1 MNLGLLA
8 IVIAGCSLIAVLIQL
23 VMIVGLR
30 LELAKLR
37 DSSEPKSHQS
47 RVESASCQVAEAMLL
62 KISDHFNSF
71 DTVFTDMQRQLAAI
85 RGAVASSSPDRR
97 SAATS
102 NVAVAKFSHD
112 EEAKP
117 EDLPPTQFD
126 PPGERFN
133 LARGSADSQLSTEPL
148 GPEVADRQVA
158 LASGHL
164 GRLVEQYR
172 LLLAEP
178 RKNEINRWL
187 EDNGGIRCEAAD
199 DGEIV
204 LLGRDGSGLL
214 TLLPTGEGGAIVVPS
229 GRLIA
234 DFATSFAS
242 SLALRPITRELFALI
257 NDGSGMLRLIEPAV
271 VKSVQ
276 DRWKLVHAGT
286 LSGLTSG

>member
-1 MNLGLLA
+1 MNLSLLV

-23 VMIVGLR
+23 VMIIGLR
-30 LELAKLR
+30 QELAKLR
-37 DSSEPKSHQS
+37 DSSEPKSRQP
-47 RVESASCQVAEAMLL
+47 RVESASYQVAEAMLQ
-62 KISDHFNSF
+62 KMSDHFNSF
-71 DTVFTDMQRQLAAI
+71 DTVFTDMQRQLAVI
-85 RGAVASSSPDRR
+85 RGAVAGPSANRR

-102 NVAVAKFSHD
+102 NAAVAEFSHD
-112 EEAKP
+112 EEARP
-117 EDLPPTQFD
+117 ADLPPTRFD
-126 PPGERFN
+126 PPGEPFN
-133 LARGSADSQLSTEPL
+133 LTRGSAAPQLSPEPP
-148 GPEVADRQVA
+148 GPEMADRPVA
-158 LASGHL
+158 LAGGDL
-164 GRLVEQYR
+164 DRLVEQYR

-187 EDNGGIRCEAAD
+187 DDNGGIRCEAAD

-242 SLALRPITRELFALI
+242 SLALRPITRELFTLVS
-257 NDGSGMLRLIEPAV
+257 DGSGMLRLIEPAV
-271 VKSVQ
+271 VTSIQ
-276 DRWKLVHAGT
+276 DRWKLVRAGT

>member
-1 MNLGLLA
+1 MNLSLLA

-23 VMIVGLR
+23 IMIVGLR

-37 DSSEPKSHQS
+37 DLSEPKSRQP
-47 RVESASCQVAEAMLL
+47 RVESASHQVAEAMLL
-62 KISDHFNSF
+62 KMSDHFNSF
-71 DTVFTDMQRQLAAI
+71 DTVFTDMQRQLAVI
-85 RGAVASSSPDRR
+85 RGAVADPSPDRR

-102 NVAVAKFSHD
+102 NAAVAEFSHD
-112 EEAKP
+112 EEARP
-117 EDLPPTQFD
+117 EDLPPTRFD
-126 PPGERFN
+126 PPVQPFN
-133 LARGSADSQLSTEPL
+133 LARDSAASQLSPEPP
-148 GPEVADRQVA
+148 GPEMTDRPVA
-158 LASGHL
+158 LAGGDL

-187 EDNGGIRCEAAD
+187 DDNGGIRCEAAD

-214 TLLPTGEGGAIVVPS
+214 TLLPMGEGGAIVVPS

-242 SLALRPITRELFALI
+242 SLALRPITRELFTLVS
-257 NDGSGMLRLIEPAV
+257 DGSGRLRLIEPAV
-271 VKSVQ
+271 VTSIQ